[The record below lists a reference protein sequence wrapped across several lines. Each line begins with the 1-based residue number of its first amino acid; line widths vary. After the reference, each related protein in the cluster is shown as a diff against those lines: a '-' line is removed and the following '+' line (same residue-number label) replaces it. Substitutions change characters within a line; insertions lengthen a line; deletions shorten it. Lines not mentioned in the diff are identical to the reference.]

1 MSTPNE
7 RSKVYATSRW
17 RAVRAEVLLRDGFM
31 CVRCS
36 PRRRS
41 PGKIVH
47 HRIPLK
53 SGGQAFDPNNLE
65 LLCHD
70 CHEREHVELK
80 RTDLSEA
87 RSAWDMYLQKLVQ
100 ENAR

>member
-1 MSTPNE
+1 MNTPNE

-17 RAVRAEVLLRDGFM
+17 RGVRAEVMLRDGFI
-31 CVRCS
+31 CVRCYLEG
-36 PRRRS
+36 RRS

-53 SGGQAFDPNNLE
+53 SGGEAFDPNNLE

-87 RSAWDMYLQKLVQ
+87 RSAWDMYLQKL
-100 ENAR
+100 A

>member
-36 PRRRS
+36 PRRQS
-41 PGKIVH
+41 PGRIVH
-47 HRIPLK
+47 HKIPLK
-53 SGGQAFDPNNLE
+53 NGGAPFDPSNCE

-70 CHEREHVELK
+70 CHEHEHVSLK
-80 RTDLSEA
+80 RTDVDEA
-87 RSAWDMYLQKLVQ
+87 RSAWDMYLQKLVR
-100 ENAR
+100 ENVR